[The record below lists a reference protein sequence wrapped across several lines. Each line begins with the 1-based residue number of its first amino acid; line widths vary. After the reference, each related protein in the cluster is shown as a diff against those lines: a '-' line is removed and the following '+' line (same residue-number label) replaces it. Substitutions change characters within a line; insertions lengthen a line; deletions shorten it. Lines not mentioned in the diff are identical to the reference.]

1 MSRMQIASIYLYS
14 HHDQRLDLDFELSA
28 VNILVGVSYSG
39 KSSLIEVIDYCLGAS
54 ECHIPGVVRE
64 ATSWVGVLW
73 RNGKSDILLC
83 RRVPPPAGLSS
94 EEVYFSVGAPVEVPA
109 FASTITANT
118 NRDGGLRQFEQA
130 LKMGVVAGETFTE
143 REGTRISFR
152 NAIPYL
158 LQSDEVIINK
168 STLLRGANDERRL
181 SISDSLPYFLGA
193 VDEAT
198 ARAETKLRQIRT
210 QRDRES
216 RRIESADKTLVGE
229 RDRALGL
236 LAEAAQLQMVDRVS
250 DNAPQDI
257 ITTLLQRVSGWATSP
272 ETFGEQDQLQSLY
285 ATERDLRQQYAIA
298 RHQLDAANMVI
309 ESAVGYSD
317 AVERQ
322 RSRLDVIGYFKS
334 NVERDACP
342 VCNGSI
348 REKTPSL
355 SNIESALGRLQ
366 AELSDVE
373 RDRPKIDD
381 YAKGRSEDLIRIG
394 QELETVRTRIAA
406 VIRESEEASERM
418 GLDERRLRVSG
429 RVSYYLDDRTSAIET
444 IDRSRIERLEAE
456 IRELE
461 QIADPEAKAER
472 IEVLQ
477 TQVSIHATE
486 LLKRLPFDPNYR
498 SSQIA
503 FNARKLSIRF
513 VFGPRVMQMLDI
525 GGDESYLSGHVAT
538 LLALHR
544 VFSDGQRPV
553 PGVVVFDQ
561 LSRPFFPADVYQGEV
576 EVRGDGDDR
585 DDLKRYF
592 DVIFDEVEQ
601 QKSLQ
606 VIVLEHAFFADD
618 PRYVKAVKKRWTLEN
633 RLIPPDWPRVLT
645 SPDE

>member
-1 MSRMQIASIYLYS
+1 MSRMQIAAIYLYS
-14 HHDQRLDLDFELSA
+14 HHDQRLDLDFDLSA
-28 VNILVGVSYSG
+28 VNVLVGVSYSG

-54 ECHIPGVVRE
+54 QCHIPGVVRE

-83 RRVPPPAGLSS
+83 RRVPPPAALSS
-94 EEVYFSVGAPVEVPA
+94 EDVYFSVGAPVEVPA
-109 FASTITANT
+109 FASAITANT

-130 LKMGVVAGETFTE
+130 LKMGVVTGETFTE

-152 NAIPYL
+152 HAIPYL
-158 LQSDEVIINK
+158 LQSDDVIINK
-168 STLLRGANDERRL
+168 STLLRGANDERKL

-193 VDEAT
+193 VDEET
-198 ARAETKLRQIRT
+198 ASAETKLRQVRT

-216 RRIESADKTLVGE
+216 RRIDAADKTLAGE
-229 RDRALGL
+229 RDRALDL
-236 LAEAAQLQMVDRVS
+236 LTEAAQLQMVTPVPD
-250 DNAPQDI
+250 DAPQDM
-257 ITTLLQRVSGWATSP
+257 ITTLLQRISGWATSP
-272 ETFGEQDQLQSLY
+272 DTVGEQDQLQSLY

-298 RHQLDAANMVI
+298 RRQLDAANMVI
-309 ESAVGYSD
+309 ESAVGYSG

-322 RSRLDVIGYFKS
+322 KSRLDVIGYFKS
-334 NVERDACP
+334 DVERDACP

-355 SNIESALGRLQ
+355 ANIETALGRLQ

-373 RDRPKIDD
+373 RDRPKIDE
-381 YAKGRSEDLIRIG
+381 YAKGRSEELIRIG

-406 VIRESEEASERM
+406 VIRESEETFERM
-418 GLDERRLRVSG
+418 GLDERRLRVAG
-429 RVSYYLDDRTSAIET
+429 RVSYYLEDRTSAEV
-444 IDRSRIERLEAE
+444 IDRSRIEKLDAE

-472 IEVLQ
+472 IEALQ

-498 SSQIA
+498 ASQIA
-503 FNARKLSIRF
+503 FNARQLSIRF
-513 VFGPRVMQMLDI
+513 VLGPRVMQMRDI

-544 VFSDGQRPV
+544 VFADGQRPV
-553 PGVVVFDQ
+553 PGVIVFDQ
-561 LSRPFFPADVYQGEV
+561 LSRPFFPADAFQGEV
-576 EVRGDGDDR
+576 EVRGDDR
-585 DDLKRYF
+585 DDLKKYF

-606 VIVLEHAFFADD
+606 VIVLEHALFADD
-618 PRYVKAVKKRWTLEN
+618 PRYVKAVKRRWTLQN
-633 RLIPPDWPRVLT
+633 RLIPPDWPRILA
-645 SPDE
+645 SPSE

>member
-1 MSRMQIASIYLYS
+1 MSRMQIAAIYLYS
-14 HHDQRLDLDFELSA
+14 HHDQRLDLDFDLSA
-28 VNILVGVSYSG
+28 VNVLVGVSYSG

-54 ECHIPGVVRE
+54 QCHIPGVVRE

-83 RRVPPPAGLSS
+83 RRVPPPSALSS

-109 FASTITANT
+109 VASAITANT

-130 LKMGVVAGETFTE
+130 LKMGVIAGETFTE

-152 NAIPYL
+152 HAIPYL
-158 LQSDEVIINK
+158 LQSDDVIINK
-168 STLLRGANDERRL
+168 STLLRGANDERKL

-193 VDEAT
+193 VDEKT
-198 ARAETKLRQIRT
+198 ARAETKLRQVRT
-210 QRDRES
+210 QRDKEA
-216 RRIESADKTLVGE
+216 RRIDAADKTLAGD

-236 LAEAAQLQMVDRVS
+236 LTEAAQLQMVTAVADDV
-250 DNAPQDI
+250 PQDI
-257 ITTLLQRVSGWATSP
+257 LTTLLQRVSGWATSP
-272 ETFGEQDQLQSLY
+272 DTVGEQDQLQSLY

-298 RHQLDAANMVI
+298 RRQLDAANMVI

-322 RSRLDVIGYFKS
+322 KSRLDVIGYFKS
-334 NVERDACP
+334 DVERDACP

-348 REKTPSL
+348 HEKTPSL
-355 SNIESALGRLQ
+355 SNIETALGRLQ

-373 RDRPKIDD
+373 RDRPKIDE

-406 VIRESEEASERM
+406 VIRESEEASERI
-418 GLDERRLRVSG
+418 GLDERRLRVAG
-429 RVSYYLDDRTSAIET
+429 RVSYYLEDRTSAEV
-444 IDRSRIERLEAE
+444 IDRSRIEKLEAE
-456 IRELE
+456 IQELE

-472 IEVLQ
+472 IEALQ

-498 SSQIA
+498 ASQIA
-503 FNARKLSIRF
+503 FNARQISIRF
-513 VFGPRVMQMLDI
+513 VLGPRVMQMRDI

-544 VFSDGQRPV
+544 VFADGQRPV
-553 PGVVVFDQ
+553 PGVIVFDQ
-561 LSRPFFPADVYQGEV
+561 LSRPFFPADAFQGEV
-576 EVRGDGDDR
+576 EVRGDDR

-606 VIVLEHAFFADD
+606 VIVLEHALFADA

-633 RLIPPDWPRVLT
+633 RLIPPDWPRVLA
-645 SPDE
+645 SQGE